1 MAFVGIIAN
10 DRDFKN
16 IRKTFSKK
24 DISKSVSLIEINEN
38 NIENLR
44 NISFETLIFCRQLEC
59 DNLDLS
65 YLDKICKNLSYLV
78 INSDFNLHIPFSINE
93 SCSVITFGLDQKA
106 TITISS
112 ISENGFV
119 LSLQKNIMKSN
130 KEIYEMEEKCIKT
143 KSTTNYQL
151 YKCLVEYIIEIIYKT
166 P

>member
-38 NIENLR
+38 NIENVR
-44 NISFETLIFCRQLEC
+44 NISFETLIFCKQLEC
-59 DNLDLS
+59 DNLGLS
-65 YLDKICKNLSYLV
+65 YLEKICESLSYLV
-78 INSDFNLHIPFSINE
+78 INSDFDLHIPFSINE

-112 ISENGFV
+112 ISESGFV
-119 LSLQKNIMKSN
+119 LSLQKNIMK
-130 KEIYEMEEKCIKT
+130 EG
-143 KSTTNYQL
+143 L
-151 YKCLVEYIIEIIYKT
+151 YITRLRLKLSK
-166 P
+166 